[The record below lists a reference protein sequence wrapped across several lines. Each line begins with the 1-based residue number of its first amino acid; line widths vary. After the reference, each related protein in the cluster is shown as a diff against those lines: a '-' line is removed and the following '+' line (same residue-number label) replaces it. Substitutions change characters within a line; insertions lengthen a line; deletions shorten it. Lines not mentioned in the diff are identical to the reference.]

1 MIKEKLVK
9 LSNSCG
15 LAHITQAKDTA
26 CGYLN
31 EFMQTKNLYGN
42 CVMGVLNGK
51 SDKTIMLEAHC
62 DEVGFIV
69 KSVDDKG
76 FIKVDSIGKTDARVL
91 PSKPVIVHAKEKLK
105 GVFGSVPPHLKGKE
119 DLPVDLESLFIDTG
133 LGEKTRDIVKPGDIV
148 TFDSKA
154 FEIGENC
161 VCGKSLDNRAGVAT
175 LIRTAELLQN
185 KELPYNVCFLLSWN
199 EELGLRGAKTATYEL
214 MPDCA
219 IAVDVSFGNMPNLS
233 GDDTRKLGD
242 GTMIGISPLL
252 CRKIT
257 NKLFELADKFDI
269 KHTQEVMS
277 GKTGT
282 DADVITETGKGVPCG
297 LLSIPLRSMHSC
309 YETVDV
315 RDVEATAQLLSS
327 FVLSGG
333 VFGD

>member
-1 MIKEKLVK
+1 MIKDKLIA
-9 LSNSCG
+9 LSDACG
-15 LAHITQAKDTA
+15 LAHITEAKDTA
-26 CGYLN
+26 CGYLSK
-31 EFMQTKNLYGN
+31 FMQTKNLYGN
-42 CVMGVLNGK
+42 CVMGIMNGK

-91 PSKPVIVHAKEKLK
+91 PSKAVVVHAKESIK
-105 GVFGSVPPHLKGKE
+105 GVFGSVPPHLKGNDDKPC
-119 DLPVDLESLFIDTG
+119 DLDSLFIDTG
-133 LGEKTRDIVKPGDIV
+133 LGAKTKDFVKPGDIV

-161 VCGKSLDNRAGVAT
+161 VCGKSLDNRAGVTA
-175 LIRTAELLQN
+175 LIRTAELLEN
-185 KELPYNVCFLLSWN
+185 KELPCNVCFLLSWN
-199 EELGLRGAKTATYEL
+199 EELGLRGAKTATYEI

-233 GDDTRKLGD
+233 GDDTRKLGN

-257 NKLFELADKFDI
+257 DKLFCLADEFDI
-269 KHTQEVMS
+269 KHTEEVMA

-315 RDVEATAQLLSS
+315 RDVEATAQLISR

-333 VFGD
+333 VLDD